1 MLLCM
6 LSQILI
12 TKKKNADILLNAPD
26 ISKIYQTVSFKNK
39 GLLTTINN
47 NNPIIVLNG
56 IDIEELLA
64 NLWNNSILDTEDI
77 FIPLFETS
85 KYTNG
90 YLYCGG
96 KITNSTN
103 RFGIVNLE
111 DLFYAEGLP
120 EFSNVTDEQRVN
132 IYPGIITNV
141 YDMYLCQLE
150 KDRYGLY
157 KIN

>member
-39 GLLTTINN
+39 VLLTTINN

-103 RFGIVNLE
+103 RFGIV
-111 DLFYAEGLP
+111 
-120 EFSNVTDEQRVN
+120 T
-132 IYPGIITNV
+132 
-141 YDMYLCQLE
+141 
-150 KDRYGLY
+150 
-157 KIN
+157 